1 MAVNGTEVLSTL
13 LPLMGLVTL
22 LVAGVVRHP
31 VVMKWRWGP
40 GSK

>member
-1 MAVNGTEVLSTL
+1 MAVNGTEALSTL

-22 LVAGVVRHP
+22 LAAAVIRHP

>member
-1 MAVNGTEVLSTL
+1 MLSAL

-22 LVAGVVRHP
+22 LAAGVVRHP